1 MSYFAAAVVRGP
13 GGWTSSEVDLS
24 GVADIEE
31 VADRLRDVDGAG
43 GVAVMFVESD
53 DSYLVILR
61 VDEDDDLRVFG
72 SDAMFAEE
80 SRLGA
85 LLLGDVEEPVLE
97 IEDVIE
103 ADEESDDDEESDAAP
118 PAPTDADPVG
128 DADLLADLGVPAHK
142 LLQLCAHEGML
153 PSDITAEICQ
163 LMGCADEME
172 ELREA

>member
-1 MSYFAAAVVRGP
+1 MSYFAAAVVRGSS
-13 GGWTSSEVDLS
+13 GWTSSEVDLS

-31 VADRLRDVDGAG
+31 VADRLRDLDGASSA
-43 GVAVMFVESD
+43 AVMFVESD

-61 VDEDDDLRVFG
+61 LDEEDDLRVFG
-72 SDAMFAEE
+72 SDAVFAEE

-97 IEDVIE
+97 IEDVIDVE
-103 ADEESDDDEESDAAP
+103 ETADEDDESPTVPAAP
-118 PAPTDADPVG
+118 PDADPVG
-128 DADLLADLGVPAHK
+128 DADLLADLGVPGHK

-163 LMGCADEME
+163 MMGCADEME